1 MDRTEIIIAAGI
13 GAALIWLIT
22 YVIMEGKKRKYVVT
36 AGLIIDMAL
45 FIICKKCDLLL
56 VGIAGGF
63 VVGLIPFYPEK
74 YERAVRETKGTWN
87 FVAVSIIVCVM
98 IFMTIGI
105 ANPEI
110 VIDFLH

>member
-13 GAALIWLIT
+13 GAALIWLVT
-22 YVIMEGKKRKYVVT
+22 YVIMEGKRRKYVVI
-36 AGLIIDMAL
+36 AGLVIDMAL

-74 YERAVRETKGTWN
+74 YKRAVGEVKGTWN
-87 FVAVSIIVCVM
+87 FVAVCIIFCVM
-98 IFMTIGI
+98 IFMAIGI
-105 ANPEI
+105 ANPELTI
-110 VIDFLH
+110 AF